1 MMTFLNTRHTLY
13 WSETKA
19 IIKQVSTVSIVLLLK
34 LVVRSV
40 LGLDLILM
48 IFSKKQPNVI
58 LKIKI

>member
-1 MMTFLNTRHTLY
+1 MTFLNTRHTLY

-58 LKIKI
+58 LKI